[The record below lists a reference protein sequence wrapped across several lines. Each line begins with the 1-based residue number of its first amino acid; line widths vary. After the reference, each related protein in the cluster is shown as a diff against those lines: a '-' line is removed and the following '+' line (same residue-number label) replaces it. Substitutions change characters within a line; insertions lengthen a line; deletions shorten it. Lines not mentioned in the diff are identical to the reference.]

1 MGELISSTTR
11 YMEVPAAGDE
21 RYVWNRVDKD
31 SLKDRELNIDGGAIF
46 GSLIALAV
54 IFYFSFDRIFGWDV
68 RLNRFFQ

>member
-1 MGELISSTTR
+1 MHLPVGH
-11 YMEVPAAGDE
+11 VC
-21 RYVWNRVDKD
+21 